1 MKFKKVVL
9 ASLVIG
15 ALSLVSPIMAMAD
28 GQSVVSL
35 GVDLSEEQR
44 NAILR
49 YFGIEGQ
56 NIPIIWV
63 NNQQERDLLSSY
75 VPIEQIGTH
84 TYSCAYIQPTASGGI
99 QVRTANMNWVT
110 SNMIATTLSTAGV
123 VNCNVVAVAPF
134 EMSGTGALTGILLAY
149 ETSYGQQLDPTRKEI
164 ATQELITTGTVSD
177 ILGKDVGTELVNDI
191 KLQIIQGCVT
201 DEGEVITIVDDTIGK
216 LDSNSALSP
225 VERQLLYD
233 LAYQIAQQRYD
244 YDEVK
249 ETLERVEQ
257 NVGSTVI
264 NNDNSVTNNNT
275 TTNEYTTTNEITDNS
290 VTTNDNST
298 TTNDN
303 SSTTNIDNSL
313 HDSNNIINTVDPSAL
328 GDNVITDS
336 TQDGQNTGEQGTFD
350 GSGQETP
357 INPENPVDPTNPG
370 GSPVDVSTQ
379 DTTNTDG
386 QVTAAVEPD
395 VTPILVDTPQDTQQ
409 VNNPQVDQ
417 TTIDP
422 TTQDISQVDPTTQ
435 DTAQVDPTAQNPVDN
450 TIVAA
455 DNLSDTEAD
464 IDNTSDVE
472 VVFADS
478 CTAGY
483 VRFFINGDNT
493 TPQSGKV
500 SVINTANGMATEVD
514 LSDMNRWVAS
524 VMSDAD
530 KASLGWTEGTEIIA
544 FTGEDP
550 IIGNKT
556 VSVSGTF
563 INGNGESVN
572 VNASEDCAW
581 TGYSVG
587 LKISSRDELVSGNI
601 LKGSIVSDGSMSYGS
616 LAMTD
621 GAVASV
627 DKDTVDMSSEDT
639 SFSVNLTSAGRTT
652 LKVVCYGSTGDY
664 LGEVALFVGAMG

>member
-264 NNDNSVTNNNT
+264 NNDNS
-275 TTNEYTTTNEITDNS
+275 
-290 VTTNDNST
+290 
-298 TTNDN
+298 
-303 SSTTNIDNSL
+303 STTNIDNSL

-336 TQDGQNTGEQGTFD
+336 TQDGQNTGGQGTFD